1 MFLEGSRQDEG
12 KLLGYLFEEASLGI
26 AVEDTEGNLLLTN
39 RALCSMLGYSS
50 EELCHMSCAQF
61 GHPEDSQVDWALFQQ
76 LRTGAIDRYS
86 LEKRYV
92 KKDGTLVWGRL
103 NVSILR
109 NSEGPSLVFA
119 LVEDITERKQT
130 DEALRKSEGELVE
143 VQRLAGVGN
152 WRWDTRTDTL
162 IWSEELY
169 RLTGLDPQLPPPSFK
184 EHPNLFTAESWSGL
198 RHAVEEALQ
207 NGASFELDMEI
218 VRPDFSTKWVIARGE
233 QMRDARGQVIGLRG
247 TVQDITE
254 RKRAEEALSSV
265 SRRLIEA
272 QEQERAH
279 IAREL
284 HDDWS
289 QRMALLQIRLE
300 QFEQDTV
307 GLSSQA
313 IQQLRQIAGVAAEVS
328 SGIHNL
334 SHQLHPSKLDTLG
347 LVASLEGLCR
357 EFSGQHHLQVQFVHR
372 DIPVQIPKDVTLCLF
387 RIVQEALH
395 NVVKHSRAAEAKV
408 ELSGHGDGID
418 LCVSDSGAGF
428 SPESAQGVS
437 GLGLVSMRERLWLVA
452 GQLSVESEPSHG
464 TQIRVR
470 IPPRGVTNAPVT
482 SEGKAH
488 QAGA

>member
-1 MFLEGSRQDEG
+1 
-12 KLLGYLFEEASLGI
+12 
-26 AVEDTEGNLLLTN
+26 LT
-39 RALCSMLGYSS
+39 
-50 EELCHMSCAQF
+50 
-61 GHPEDSQVDWALFQQ
+61 
-76 LRTGAIDRYS
+76 
-86 LEKRYV
+86 
-92 KKDGTLVWGRL
+92 
-103 NVSILR
+103 
-109 NSEGPSLVFA
+109 
-119 LVEDITERKQT
+119 
-130 DEALRKSEGELVE
+130 
-143 VQRLAGVGN
+143 
-152 WRWDTRTDTL
+152 
-162 IWSEELY
+162 WSEELY
-169 RLTGLDPQLPPPSFK
+169 LLTGLDPKLPPPPFK
-184 EHPNLFTAESWSGL
+184 EHPNLFTAESWSRL
-198 RHAVEEALQ
+198 RRAVEEALQ
-207 NGASFELDMEI
+207 SGASYELDVEI
-218 VRPDFSTKWVIARGE
+218 VRPDFTTKWVIARGE

-254 RKRAEEALSSV
+254 RKRTEEALSSV

-272 QEQERAH
+272 QEQERAR

-300 QFEQDTV
+300 QFEQDMV

-328 SGIHNL
+328 SSIHNL

-357 EFSGQHHLQVQFVHR
+357 EFSQHHLQVQFVHH
-372 DIPVQIPKDVTLCLF
+372 DIPGQIPKDVTLCLF
-387 RIVQEALH
+387 RIVQEALQ

-408 ELSGHGDGID
+408 ELSGHSDGID

-452 GQLSVESEPSHG
+452 GQLSVESEPLHG

-470 IPPRGVTNAPVT
+470 IPPRGANNAQVTI
-482 SEGKAH
+482 EGKAH